1 MNHVLYTRTS
11 GQGADLILLQGLFG
25 QGTNLRSVARALE
38 ADFRVHCLDCP
49 ITAGRPG

>member
-1 MNHVLYTRTS
+1 MNNVRYTRTS
-11 GQGADLILLQGLFG
+11 GQGADLILLHGLFG

-49 ITAGRPG
+49 ITAARPG

>member
-11 GQGADLILLQGLFG
+11 GQGSDQKLLHGLSG

-49 ITAGRPG
+49 ITAGRTG